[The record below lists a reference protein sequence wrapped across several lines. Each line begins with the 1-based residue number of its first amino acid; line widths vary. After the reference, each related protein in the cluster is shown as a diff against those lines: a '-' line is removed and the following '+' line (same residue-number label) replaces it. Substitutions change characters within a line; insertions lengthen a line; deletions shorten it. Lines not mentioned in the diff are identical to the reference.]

1 MRVAAVVGAVA
12 AGVLLAVPALGLGIV
27 GTSGPDVLRG
37 TARADRISARGGND
51 RVYGLAGNDI
61 LSGGPGRDVVSGGAG
76 ADRLLLR
83 DGEADSARC
92 GPGLDTATVD
102 LVDTVAA
109 DCERVR
115 EPATGP
121 ITPPPRP
128 VVPGHY
134 GGRTSQGET
143 IEFELSA
150 ARAVSRIAISA
161 VRLACTPSGETLG
174 WPLDLGDA
182 SFPVDRNGELAA
194 DESRD
199 ATLAG
204 APATV
209 RFLLRGSFQSGLA
222 GGTLSVEVTST
233 GAGAAL
239 ACRAVDVTWNAA
251 AAILNQP

>member
-1 MRVAAVVGAVA
+1 M
-12 AGVLLAVPALGLGIV
+12 LLVVPALGLGIV

-37 TARADRISARGGND
+37 TARGDRISARGGND
-51 RVYGLAGNDI
+51 RVYGLGGNDI

-92 GPGLDTATVD
+92 GGWLDTATVD
-102 LVDTVAA
+102 FVDAVAA
-109 DCERVR
+109 DCERVL

-150 ARAVSRIAISA
+150 ARAVSRIVISA
-161 VRLACTPSGETLG
+161 VRATCTPSGETLA

-182 SFPVDRNGELAA
+182 SFPVDRNGELAV
-194 DESRD
+194 DESRS

-209 RFLLRGSFQSGLA
+209 HLLFRGGFQSGLA
-222 GGTLSVEVTST
+222 GGTLTLEIT
-233 GAGAAL
+233 AGVGGGV